1 MGSDRC
7 FFPAKEMCV
16 CGSNSPSETKYRRQA
31 DLENSFFGNSQ
42 GETIE
47 FGAEQCKRIS
57 SVTVHPVLTF
67 FVRCTRA
74 QRCREG

>member
-1 MGSDRC
+1 MGSGRC
-7 FFPAKEMCV
+7 SSPVKEMCV
-16 CGSNSPSETKYRRQA
+16 YNSDCPSETKYRKQA

-47 FGAEQCKRIS
+47 FGAEQCKRILFM
-57 SVTVHPVLTF
+57 TVRPVFTPPF
-67 FVRCTRA
+67 RCTRA